1 MMISG
6 GYFIG
11 SNLSSSSLSGVDEIY
26 EENGSIIYNPTD
38 PIYLDDENNVFF
50 NNDNSNAK
58 LYVEE
63 MKVYVE
69 RVI

>member
-1 MMISG
+1 MISG

>member
-1 MMISG
+1 MMFRG
-6 GYFIG
+6 GYYIG
-11 SNLSSSSLSGVDEIY
+11 SNLSESSSLGKDDVY
-26 EENGSIIYNPTD
+26 KENESIIYNPTD